1 MDALGDPSVVALLG
15 FVAVLLTS
23 AAKQP
28 WWPPWGKQLVSVA
41 VAAGVGVLAV
51 FMRVEAGEAEWSIEV
66 VLAHMGAV
74 FMVAQVVYWFLMK
87 GSPLSNGAGSPVVK
101 LDAWLTSL
109 GTGAREESA
118 SDGTNMRGDQPGAS
132 PVPLSRGDPGV

>member
-1 MDALGDPSVVALLG
+1 MDALGNPSVVALLG

-51 FMRVEAGEAEWSIEV
+51 FMRVAAGEAEWSIEV

-87 GSPLSNGAGSPVVK
+87 GAPLSSGGSPVAK
-101 LDAWLTSL
+101 LDSWLTSL
-109 GTGAREESA
+109 GSGARGESA
-118 SDGTNMRGDQPGAS
+118 SHGEHVRGDQPGAS
-132 PVPLSRGDPGV
+132 PVPLSGGDPGV